1 MAKLSKSVD
10 EFLDA
15 KGWSASLF
23 IEHAK
28 LAFTELK
35 GKAIVDVGRSVIHTM
50 TCEAVVKCY
59 VHYKG
64 KTPEWLTFTDKKG
77 NELASFFHTATP
89 ADVVAKLKELLKIT
103 K

>member
-15 KGWSASLF
+15 GGWSASLF
-23 IEHAK
+23 LEHAK
-28 LAFTELK
+28 LAFSELK

-50 TCEAVVKCY
+50 TCSAIVKCY

-77 NELASFFHTATP
+77 KELESFHYSTP
-89 ADVVAKLKELLKIT
+89 PEQVVLRLKELLLIK
-103 K
+103 